1 MEPILSSAVNDI
13 RKYYGYSKTEA
24 RTVRR
29 VLDQSSASGYFIEVI
44 ACNEPY
50 FIQRLS
56 RSVAHVDIR
65 SSPLETIRR

>member
-1 MEPILSSAVNDI
+1 MIYANITAIL
-13 RKYYGYSKTEA
+13 KQKH
-24 RTVRR
+24 VRR